1 MRHLGTKIFLI
12 ILPLFLAGGCS
23 SSAQVKVNHQFPR
36 LLFEPRDIHAAIVFD
51 QAFRDYVAQPN
62 DKTTIDLGTA
72 QVDALSKDFQGM
84 FSRVDIVSSKEQA
97 PRDCDLVIKPSVR
110 EVQVSTPSESYLNVY
125 EVWIK
130 YNLEIETADGEPI
143 ENWFLPAYGKTPNS
157 FSLGRT
163 AAIEDASIVALR
175 DAGAKL
181 VLDFFRIPSVYAW
194 MQEKQHPDMAR

>member
-1 MRHLGTKIFLI
+1 LLLLLLT
-12 ILPLFLAGGCS
+12 AGCS
-23 SSAQVKVNHQFPR
+23 SSAQVKVNHHFPKV
-36 LLFEPRDIHAAIVFD
+36 LFEPRNIHATIVFD
-51 QAFRDYVAQPN
+51 EAFRHYVAQPN
-62 DKTTIDLGTA
+62 DKTTIDLGAA
-72 QVDALSKDFQGM
+72 QVDALSQDFKGLFTQ
-84 FSRVDIVSSKEQA
+84 VDIVSSKDQA
-97 PRDCDLVIKPSVR
+97 SPKSDFVIKPSVR

-143 ENWFLPAYGKTPNS
+143 DNWFLPAYGKTPNS

-194 MQEKQHPDMAR
+194 MRENQRLEVAR